1 MSPGH
6 GIRML
11 ETPKPRMKMKI
22 CAVGEEAVGK
32 TSLIHRYV
40 ADSYEDDYI
49 RTIGT
54 LISKKT
60 VEMEGADGEP
70 AVVDA
75 VIWDI
80 MGRKGFMDL
89 LRDAYFYRANGVFGV
104 LDTTRKVTLEALHGW
119 LEGVTNAVGSVPILI
134 LANKEDL
141 KKEADVTKKDVKAF
155 AEQWDATLFYTSAKT
170 GNNVGEAFEGLIHA
184 AYERGMSGRP
194 VRVDESKE
202 EPPVSAPDYIGR

>member
-1 MSPGH
+1 
-6 GIRML
+6 ML
-11 ETPKPRMKMKI
+11 EALPKPRMKMKI

-32 TSLIHRYV
+32 TSLIRRYV
-40 ADSYEDDYI
+40 AEKFEDDYI

-60 VEMEGADGEP
+60 IEVGGAEGEP

-89 LRDAYFYRANGVFGV
+89 LRDAYFYRANGVFAV
-104 LDTTRKVTLEALHGW
+104 LDTTRKATLEALNGW
-119 LEGVTNAVGSVPILI
+119 LEGVSNTVGSLPIVI

-141 KKEADVTKKDVKAF
+141 KGEAAVTKKDVKAL
-155 AEQWDATLFYTSAKT
+155 ARTWNAPHYYTSAKT
-170 GNNVGEAFEGLIHA
+170 GTNVGEAFEALIRA
-184 AYERGMSGRP
+184 AHERGTSARNRP
-194 VRVDESKE
+194 KDKT
-202 EPPVSAPDYIGR
+202 PASAAEYIGR

>member
-1 MSPGH
+1 
-6 GIRML
+6 ML
-11 ETPKPRMKMKI
+11 EAVPKPRMKMKI

-40 ADSYEDDYI
+40 ADQYEDDYI

-60 VEMEGADGEP
+60 VELDGNEGEP

-89 LRDAYFYRANGVFGV
+89 LRDAYFYRANGVFAV
-104 LDTTRKVTLEALHGW
+104 LDTTRKGTLEALHGW
-119 LEGVTNAVGSVPILI
+119 LEGVSNAVGKLPIVV

-141 KKEADVTKKDVKAF
+141 KKESDITKKAIKAF
-155 AEQWDATLFYTSAKT
+155 AEHWDAMHFYTSAKT
-170 GNNVGEAFEGLIHA
+170 GKGVGDAFEVLIHA
-184 AYERGMSGRP
+184 AYDRAMSARK
-194 VRVDESKE
+194 VIVDESE
-202 EPPVSAPDYIGR
+202 EEEKVSAPDFIGR

>member
-1 MSPGH
+1 
-6 GIRML
+6 ML
-11 ETPKPRMKMKI
+11 EAIPKPRMKMKI

-40 ADSYEDDYI
+40 ADTYEDDYI

-60 VEMEGADGEP
+60 IELERAEGEP
-70 AVVDA
+70 PVVDA

-89 LRDAYFYRANGVFGV
+89 LRDAYFYRANGVFAV
-104 LDTTRKVTLEALHGW
+104 LDTTRKATLEALHGW
-119 LEGVTNAVGSVPILI
+119 LEGVSNAVGTLPIVI

-141 KKEADVTKKDVKAF
+141 KKEANVTKKDVKAF
-155 AEQWDATLFYTSAKT
+155 AEGWDAVHFYTSAKT
-170 GNNVGEAFEGLIHA
+170 GKNVREAFEKLIHA
-184 AYERGMSGRP
+184 AYERG
-194 VRVDESKE
+194 
-202 EPPVSAPDYIGR
+202 VSARSESTDAAEAEQSVPAPDFIGR

>member
-1 MSPGH
+1 
-6 GIRML
+6 ML
-11 ETPKPRMKMKI
+11 EDPKPRMKMKI

-40 ADSYEDDYI
+40 ADKYEDDYI

-60 VEMEGADGEP
+60 VELEGAEGEV

-89 LRDAYFYRANGVFGV
+89 LRDAYFYRANGVFAV
-104 LDTTRKVTLEALHGW
+104 MDTTRKDTLEALHGW
-119 LEGVTNAVGSVPILI
+119 LEGVTNAVGTLPIVI

-141 KKEADVTKKDVKAF
+141 KEEADVTKKAVKDF
-155 AEQWDATLFYTSAKT
+155 VKGWNATLFYTSAKT
-170 GNNVGEAFEGLIHA
+170 GKNVGEAFEVLIHA
-184 AYERGMSGRP
+184 AFERGMSARQVTVDKSEEEQP
-194 VRVDESKE
+194 VA
-202 EPPVSAPDYIGR
+202 APDFIGR